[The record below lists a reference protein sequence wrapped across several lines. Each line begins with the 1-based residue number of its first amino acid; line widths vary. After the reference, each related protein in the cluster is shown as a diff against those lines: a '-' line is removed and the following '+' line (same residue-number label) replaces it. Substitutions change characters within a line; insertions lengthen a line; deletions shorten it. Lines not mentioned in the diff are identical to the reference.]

1 MAKFKA
7 KPIVIEA
14 WYFGGGYF
22 AAVDL
27 VRKAG
32 YDESCIRDSYT
43 LEIPFPGYPDCAPLI
58 ICKNEWLVRHP
69 NGEIAQYD
77 ESEFDLAFEPAGE

>member
-32 YDESCIRDSYT
+32 YDES
-43 LEIPFPGYPDCAPLI
+43 
-58 ICKNEWLVRHP
+58 HP